1 MIFSLEGNIKFYGI
15 IGVTYPE
22 GSICTCTN
30 NEKTMKATDTSGKY
44 IFLIP
49 KAGTWVVSCTNGEKT
64 RNFEVVIATEGQA
77 VNLEMAYEV
86 YYYNKGDEC
95 KNITGGW
102 KSVKWHKYGSGA
114 LTKNEDS
121 IKINANGSYDGS
133 NTNAAGVAAITAN
146 KIDVSNIDTLYL
158 NVTSLTT
165 STTARDALFG
175 LIDTNAGGTNQYVA
189 AEDITGKGPGNYSLD
204 ISSFSGEYYVFVSV
218 YHSGGND
225 ISSFPMTFNE
235 VYGS

>member
-1 MIFSLEGNIKFYGI
+1 MIISLGSSEKYFAA

-22 GSICTCTN
+22 GSTCTCTN

-44 IFLIP
+44 IFSIP

-64 RNFEVVIATEGQA
+64 KSLEIVIDTEGQA
-77 VNLEMAYEV
+77 VNLKMAYEV
-86 YYYNKGDEC
+86 YYYSKGNEC
-95 KNITGGW
+95 EDITGGW
-102 KSVKWHKYGSGA
+102 NKVKWHKYGTGA

-121 IKINANGSYDGS
+121 IQINANGSYSGS

-146 KIDVSNIDTLYL
+146 KIDISNIDTLYL

-189 AEDITGKGPGNYSLD
+189 AEDITGKGPGLYSLD

-218 YHSGGND
+218 YHSGGNG

-235 VYGS
+235 VYGA